1 MGLMDM
7 HVGDKIMR
15 RYGWKQTYAN
25 GYTRNGFFWPLVVGA
40 EVRSDDKPVEGDHIC
55 PRHSG
60 DGLSIGL
67 TARGIC
73 QGGIHSSTI
82 LIVSWNAADTAGED
96 DHKVRVLGPVRVE
109 AVLDRDRMLRQQGA
123 SADLA
128 GAMLTQANLADANL
142 VGANLTGTNLS
153 GAYLA
158 GANLYDAY
166 LVGANLTCANLTY
179 ASLSD
184 ANLTYANLAGADLT
198 RANLTGVNL
207 YGASLPHANLYDANL
222 TQADLTGANLYSA
235 NLAGAYLTGT
245 NLGEWERGPDGYARR
260 R

>member
-1 MGLMDM
+1 MR
-7 HVGDKIMR
+7 R

-96 DHKVRVLGPVRVE
+96 DHKVRVLGTVRVE
-109 AVLDRDRMLRQQGA
+109 AVLDRDLILRQQGA
-123 SADLA
+123 SADLTRA
-128 GAMLTQANLADANL
+128 YLPGADLSYADLARANLA
-142 VGANLTGTNLS
+142 
-153 GAYLA
+153 Y
-158 GANLYDAY
+158 AY
-166 LVGANLTCANLTY
+166 LVGANLTCANLT
-179 ASLSD
+179 
-184 ANLTYANLAGADLT
+184 GAD
-198 RANLTGVNL
+198 
-207 YGASLPHANLYDANL
+207 
-222 TQADLTGANLYSA
+222 
-235 NLAGAYLTGT
+235 LTGT
-245 NLGEWERGPDGYARR
+245 NLGEWERGPDGYAVRKEQ
-260 R
+260 